1 MWEPIIISIKTA
13 SVATI
18 IVLIIGVI
26 CALISVNKEF
36 RGKVAFET
44 IMTMPLVIPPSI
56 TGYVLLVLLGKNG
69 PIGKAIFE
77 LTGHRII
84 FTWGAAVIAAV
95 VVSLPL
101 MYQSIRASFL
111 SVEKSYFEAAKL
123 VGANNRQCFFH
134 VMLPLSFRGI
144 LAGIVL
150 SFCRAMGEFGAT
162 LMVAGNI
169 PGKTQT
175 IPIGVYFAV
184 EAGDWTKAN
193 LLLAVVVIFS
203 FGAIF
208 TIDYFNKKVK

>member
-1 MWEPIIISIKTA
+1 MWEPIIISIKT
-13 SVATI
+13 SIVATI
-18 IVLIIGVI
+18 IVLIIGII
-26 CALISVNKEF
+26 CALISINKEF
-36 RGKVAFET
+36 RGKIVFET
-44 IMTMPLVIPPSI
+44 LMTMPLVIPPSI

-77 LTGHRII
+77 LTGQRII

-101 MYQSIRASFL
+101 MYQSIKAAFL
-111 SVEKSYFEAAKL
+111 AVEKSYSESAKM
-123 VGANNRQCFFH
+123 VGANRVQCFFY
-134 VMLPLSFRGI
+134 VMLPLSFRGV
-144 LAGIVL
+144 LAGVVL

-184 EAGDWTKAN
+184 EAGDWNKAN

-203 FGAIF
+203 FVSIF
-208 TIDYFNKKVK
+208 MIDYFNKKAR

>member
-13 SVATI
+13 FVATI

-36 RGKVAFET
+36 KGKVAFET

-101 MYQSIRASFL
+101 
-111 SVEKSYFEAAKL
+111 
-123 VGANNRQCFFH
+123 
-134 VMLPLSFRGI
+134 
-144 LAGIVL
+144 
-150 SFCRAMGEFGAT
+150 
-162 LMVAGNI
+162 
-169 PGKTQT
+169 
-175 IPIGVYFAV
+175 
-184 EAGDWTKAN
+184 
-193 LLLAVVVIFS
+193 
-203 FGAIF
+203 
-208 TIDYFNKKVK
+208 ID